1 MKEKSDKLFNGLLSS
16 QNIAMSLLI
25 ISFGLA
31 NKKRKVARML
41 KFLFDNSLWDEVYYV
56 YTVKIF
62 LKEIRKQGN
71 LFFP

>member
-16 QNIAMSLLI
+16 QNIVMSLLI

-31 NKKRKVARML
+31 NKKRKVAGML
-41 KFLFDNSLWDEVYYV
+41 KFLFDNSLWDEVFYV